1 MSEHHTPSN
10 NDTSLRF
17 VNVPR
22 THQRRLVHAD
32 NNILIKLITS
42 HKLYPYEQFFTTP
55 RPRQFETPWKA
66 EPMSTIHTPAPFP
79 LRHHLL
85 LHSTPTISHSRRSN
99 RSFQST
105 SPTSTLI
112 HCVQPQ
118 PYQNPLPTSFPN
130 THLTVTF
137 TGYLYNPTSSS
148 IYSNNRQHSQPPFL
162 SKRFNAITIV
172 TTLHHGPILHTTW
185 PITLPSLKHF
195 PYTLSNNCKTSSA
208 NTLVGTPGAKHVHK
222 HLTAYR
228 TCLQTQPNPRP
239 IDSH

>member
-17 VNVPR
+17 VNVHR
-22 THQRRLVHAD
+22 THQRRLLHAD

-55 RPRQFETPWKA
+55 RPRQFETPWEA
-66 EPMSTIHTPAPFP
+66 EPMSTIHTPAPSP
-79 LRHHLL
+79 PRHHLL

-118 PYQNPLPTSFPN
+118 PYQNPLPTSISQHSPN
-130 THLTVTF
+130 SNIHWLPIQSHIF
-137 TGYLYNPTSSS
+137 S
-148 IYSNNRQHSQPPFL
+148 IYSNNRQHSQPPFP

-172 TTLHHGPILHTTW
+172 TTLHHGSILHITW
-185 PITLPSLKHF
+185 PITLPSLKHL

-228 TCLQTQPNPRP
+228 TCLQTQPNPQP
-239 IDSH
+239 IDSP